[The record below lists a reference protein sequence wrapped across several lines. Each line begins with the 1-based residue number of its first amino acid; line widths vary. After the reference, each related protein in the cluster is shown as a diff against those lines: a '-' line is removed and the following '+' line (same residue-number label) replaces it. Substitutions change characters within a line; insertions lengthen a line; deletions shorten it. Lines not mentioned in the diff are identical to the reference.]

1 MILIEENQ
9 QGVLLL
15 RIARAAISHALQVP
29 CAQPQVADN
38 ESWLFKPGATF
49 VTLTQSN
56 ELRGCIGSLQAYCP
70 LIEDVRNNAVSAALR
85 DPRFMPLTA
94 NELSGVAIEVSLLS
108 ELQPLNFSCEGD
120 ALAQLRPGVDGVVF
134 EYDHHR
140 STFLPQ
146 VWESLP
152 QPRQFLAQ
160 LKLKAKLP
168 ENFWSDGIVLSRY
181 TVSKWR
187 ETDLTEEYAHG

>member
-1 MILIEENQ
+1 MSTEKNQ

-15 RIARAAISHALQVP
+15 RIARAAISRALQVP

-38 ESWLFKPGATF
+38 ESWLYKPGATF

-94 NELSGVAIEVSLLS
+94 IKLSDVAIEVSLLS
-108 ELQPLNFSCEGD
+108 ELKSLNFSCEGD
-120 ALAQLRPGVDGVVF
+120 ALAQLRPGIDGVVF
-134 EYDHHR
+134 EYGHHR

-152 QPRQFLAQ
+152 QSRQFLAK

-168 ENFWSDGIVLSRY
+168 ESFWSEGIILSRY

-187 ETDLTEEYAHG
+187 ETDLTEEYTHG